1 MSLNS
6 IANAGL
12 TGLLTAQTQLQVVSQ
27 NVTNADTPGYIRK
40 IAQQV
45 QTATEGVG
53 TGVDISS
60 IQLATNVFLQTA
72 ALNAGSDAGQAD
84 ALNNNFS
91 QLQSLFGDPSDPSS
105 FFNQTDALFA
115 SFSSLAENPTSTPQR
130 QTTLTDAQ
138 TLFSQ
143 ASSIAQGIQTVRAN
157 ADTQVSTDVNTV
169 NGLLQQI
176 EALNV
181 QISRATTAGTDAT
194 GAQSNQQ
201 TLVGQLS
208 SLMGVT
214 VQQRADGGV
223 MVRTTDGT
231 LLAGDGAATLTYTP
245 SGVVTPQTSF
255 NQVLLTPPGGAPVD
269 LADHISTGEIAGLL
283 QLRDQT
289 APQAASQLA
298 ELTSGIADQLNK
310 VSNANTAS
318 PPPTTLTGQNIGL
331 DLPSAI
337 AGFSG
342 DTTIALVDSS
352 GVVQHQVSIDFSG
365 GTGTMSLDGG
375 ATTSFTPST
384 FLSTLNATMAGN
396 GSATFA
402 NGVLSLSGSGGLGVA
417 VSDDPNTPSSN
428 AGKGFSWYFGLN
440 NLVTSSQ
447 ITNYNTNLTN
457 SSANQFAAGGQMQ
470 FQFTSPQGSL
480 LKDITVA
487 IPSGGTMST
496 VLAALNA
503 TTGGVGQYGTFAL
516 DTNGALQFTP
526 AVTPAATMSVLN
538 DTTSWGGGSGPTL
551 NALFG
556 VDPGLRANRAINFS
570 INTGMIQNPNNLPIA
585 QLNLNAGTG
594 VPGVVSGDGT
604 GAQAFANVGQAQ
616 ATFAAIGQ
624 DPGGLSSID
633 NYASRFAGSLGQQA
647 AAFSSAS
654 TAADALQTQATS
666 QLSSAQGV
674 NLDQELTNLTMY
686 QQAYNASARL
696 IQAAKDMSDTLL
708 SMMPPGG

>member
-1 MSLNS
+1 MNS
-6 IANAGL
+6 GL
-12 TGLLTAQTQLQVVSQ
+12 TGLMTAQTQLQVVSQ

-45 QTATEGVG
+45 ATVTDGTG
-53 TGVDISS
+53 TGVDIAS
-60 IQLATNVFLQTA
+60 IQLATNVFLQKA
-72 ALNAGSDAGQAD
+72 ALNAGSAASQAD
-84 ALNNNFS
+84 ALNTNFS
-91 QLQSLFGDPSDPSS
+91 QLQALFGDPSDPSS
-105 FFNQTDALFA
+105 FFNQADSLFA

-130 QTTLTDAQ
+130 QATLTDAQ

-143 ASSIAQGIQTVRAN
+143 ATSIAQGIQTVRAN
-157 ADTQVSTDVNTV
+157 ADTQISTDVNTV

-181 QISRATTAGTDAT
+181 QISRATVAGSDAT
-194 GAQSNQQ
+194 GAQSNQM
-201 TLVGQLS
+201 TLIGQLS
-208 SLMGVT
+208 SMMGVT

-231 LLAGDGAATLTYTP
+231 LLAGDGAATLSYTP
-245 SGVVTPQTSF
+245 SGVVTAQTSF
-255 NQVLLTPPGGAPVD
+255 NQVLLTPPNGSPVD
-269 LADHISTGEIAGLL
+269 LADHISSGEISGLL

-289 APQAASQLA
+289 APQAAEQLA

-331 DLPSAI
+331 DLTSAI

-342 DTTIALVDSS
+342 KTTLALVDST
-352 GVVQHQVSIDFSG
+352 GVVQHQVSIDF
-365 GTGTMSLDGG
+365 TAGTMSLDGG
-375 ATTSFTPST
+375 AAQAFTPST
-384 FLSTLNATMAGN
+384 FLSTLNTTLGGN
-396 GSATFA
+396 GTASFS

-417 VSDDPNTPSSN
+417 VSDDPTTPSSN

-440 NLVTSSQ
+440 NVISSSQ
-447 ITNYNTNLTN
+447 LTNYNTSLTPA
-457 SSANQFAAGGQMQ
+457 SANQFAAGGQID

-480 LKDITVA
+480 LKNISVS
-487 IPSGGTMST
+487 IPSGGTMAN
-496 VLAALNA
+496 VLAALNST
-503 TTGGVGQYGTFAL
+503 TTGVGRYGTFAL
-516 DTNGALQFTP
+516 DSNGALQFTP
-526 AVTPAATMSVLN
+526 SVTPAATMSVTN
-538 DTTSWGGGSGPTL
+538 DTTSWGGGNGPTL

-570 INTGMIQNPNNLPIA
+570 VNTAMLQNPNNLPIA
-585 QLNLNAGTG
+585 QLNLNAGVGT
-594 VPGVVSGDGT
+594 PGVVAGDGT

-616 ATFAAIGQ
+616 AMFAAIGQ

-647 AAFSSAS
+647 SSFSTAS
-654 TAADALQTQATS
+654 TAADALQTQANS

-708 SMMPPGG
+708 SIMAPGA

>member
-1 MSLNS
+1 MNS
-6 IANAGL
+6 GL
-12 TGLLTAQTQLQVVSQ
+12 TGLMTAQTQLQVVSQ

-45 QTATEGVG
+45 ETVTDGTG
-53 TGVDISS
+53 TGVDIAS
-60 IQLATNVFLQTA
+60 IQLATNVFLQKA
-72 ALNAGSDAGQAD
+72 ALNAGSDASQAD
-84 ALNNNFS
+84 ALNSNFS

-105 FFNQTDALFA
+105 FFNQADALFA

-130 QTTLTDAQ
+130 QATLTDAQ
-138 TLFSQ
+138 SLFSQ

-157 ADTQVSTDVNTV
+157 ADTQISTDVNTV

-181 QISRATTAGTDAT
+181 QISRATVAGSDAT
-194 GAQSNQQ
+194 GAESNQMI
-201 TLVGQLS
+201 LIGQLS
-208 SLMGVT
+208 SMMGVT
-214 VQQRADGGV
+214 VQQRPEGGV

-231 LLAGDGAATLTYTP
+231 LLAGDGAATLSYTP
-245 SGVVTPQTSF
+245 SGVVTAQTSF
-255 NQVLLTPPGGAPVD
+255 NQVLLTPPNGAPVD
-269 LADHISTGEIAGLL
+269 LADHISSGEISGLL

-289 APQAASQLA
+289 APQAAEQLA

-331 DLPSAI
+331 DLSSAI

-342 DTTIALVDSS
+342 KTTLALTDSS
-352 GVVQHQVSIDFSG
+352 GVVQHQVSIDF
-365 GTGTMSLDGG
+365 TAGTMSLDGG
-375 ATTSFTPST
+375 AAQAFTPST
-384 FLSTLNATMAGN
+384 FLSTLNTTLGGN
-396 GSATFA
+396 GTASFS
-402 NGVLSLSGSGGLGVA
+402 NGVLSLSGSGGFGVA
-417 VSDDPNTPSSN
+417 VSDDQTTPSSN
-428 AGKGFSWYFGLN
+428 AGKSFSWYFGLN
-440 NLVTSSQ
+440 NVVTSSQ
-447 ITNYNTNLTN
+447 LTNYNTSLTPA
-457 SSANQFAAGGQMQ
+457 SANQFAAGGQIQ

-480 LKDITVA
+480 LKNIAVS
-487 IPSGGTMST
+487 IPSGGTMAT
-496 VLAALNA
+496 VLAALNST
-503 TTGGVGQYGTFAL
+503 TTGVGRYGTFAL
-516 DTNGALQFTP
+516 DSNGALQFTP
-526 AVTPAATMSVLN
+526 SVTPAASLSVTN
-538 DTTSWGGGSGPTL
+538 DTTSWGGAAGPTL

-570 INTGMIQNPNNLPIA
+570 VNTAMLQNPNNLPIA
-585 QLNLNAGTG
+585 QLNLSAGVGT
-594 VPGVVSGDGT
+594 PAVVAGDGT

-633 NYASRFAGSLGQQA
+633 NYASRFAGSLGEQA
-647 AAFSSAS
+647 SSFATAS
-654 TAADALQTQATS
+654 TAADALQTQANS

-708 SMMPPGG
+708 SIMAPGA

>member
-12 TGLLTAQTQLQVVSQ
+12 SGLITAQTQLQVVSQ

-45 QTATEGVG
+45 ATVTDGVG
-53 TGVDISS
+53 TGVDISG
-60 IQLATNVFLQTA
+60 IDLATNVFLQTA
-72 ALNAGSDAGQAD
+72 ALNAGSDASQAD
-84 ALNNNFS
+84 ALNSNFS
-91 QLQSLFGDPSDPSS
+91 QLQSLFGDPSNPSS
-105 FFNQTDALFA
+105 FFNQADALFA

-130 QTTLTDAQ
+130 QATLTGAQ

-143 ASSIAQGIQTVRAN
+143 ATSIAQGIQTVRAN
-157 ADTQVSTDVNTV
+157 ADTQISTDVNSV
-169 NGLLQQI
+169 NSLLQQI

-181 QISRATTAGTDAT
+181 QISRATVAGTDAT
-194 GAQSNQQ
+194 GAESNQM
-201 TLVGQLS
+201 TLIGQLS
-208 SLMGVT
+208 SMMGVT
-214 VQQRADGGV
+214 VQQRAEGGV

-231 LLAGDGAATLTYTP
+231 LLAGDGAATLSYTP

-318 PPPTTLTGQNIGL
+318 PPPPTLTGQNIGL

-342 DTTIALVDSS
+342 DTTIALVDSN
-352 GVVQHQVSIDFSG
+352 GVMQHQVSITFAG

-375 ATTSFTPST
+375 AAQAFTPST
-384 FLSTLNATMAGN
+384 FLTTLNSTLAGN
-396 GSATFA
+396 GSATFS

-417 VSDDPNTPSSN
+417 ISDDPTTPSSN

-447 ITNYNTNLTN
+447 ITNYNTSLTN
-457 SSANQFAAGGQMQ
+457 ASANQFAAGGQVQ

-487 IPSGGTMST
+487 IPSGGTMSS

-516 DTNGALQFTP
+516 DANGALNFTLS
-526 AVTPAATMSVLN
+526 VTPAASLSVLN
-538 DTTSWGGGSGPTL
+538 DTTAWGGAGGPTL

-556 VDPGLRANRAINFS
+556 VDPGLRANRAMTFS
-570 INTGMIQNPNNLPIA
+570 VNTGMIQNPNNLPIA
-585 QLNLNAGTG
+585 QLNLSAAVGT
-594 VPGVVSGDGT
+594 PAVVSGDGT

-633 NYASRFAGSLGQQA
+633 NYASRFAGSLGEQA
-647 AAFSSAS
+647 ASFASAS
-654 TAADALQTQATS
+654 TAADALQTQANS

-708 SMMPPGG
+708 GIMAPGS